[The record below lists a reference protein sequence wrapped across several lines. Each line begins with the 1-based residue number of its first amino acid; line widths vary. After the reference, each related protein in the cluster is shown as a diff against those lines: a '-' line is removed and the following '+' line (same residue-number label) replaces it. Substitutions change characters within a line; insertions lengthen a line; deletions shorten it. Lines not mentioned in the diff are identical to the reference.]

1 MVFLDLE
8 IEKVLQAAHHIRND
22 LNDEETAIVIMS
34 PSENC
39 SSEIIK
45 VHPLDYLV
53 YPLDYE
59 KTSMCINNYLG
70 TRQMNSE
77 LFKYTR
83 KRCKYQIPVSKIVYS
98 QSNGK
103 KIILHTKNEA
113 IDFYGRLSDCI
124 NNKCFKKIIQI
135 HQSFFV
141 NSECIEKISQNHLI
155 LNGNVRLP
163 MSRQRKKN
171 VKEYFKN

>member
-59 KTSMCINNYLG
+59 KTRGLG
-70 TRQMNSE
+70 ILIS
-77 LFKYTR
+77 L
-83 KRCKYQIPVSKIVYS
+83 YS
-98 QSNGK
+98 GLRIGEVCALK
-103 KIILHTKNEA
+103 WKN
-113 IDFYGRLSDCI
+113 
-124 NNKCFKKIIQI
+124 
-135 HQSFFV
+135 
-141 NSECIEKISQNHLI
+141 IS
-155 LNGNVRLP
+155 
-163 MSRQRKKN
+163 
-171 VKEYFKN
+171 VKEGILKDKR